1 VLYPPSPS
9 FLKSELDLKI
19 GSKYTKF
26 CYLFVVTV
34 FKEGGEHWNIVKDRE
49 VCEIFILLLS
59 TPFVT
64 FF

>member
-9 FLKSELDLKI
+9 FLKSGLDLKI
-19 GSKYTKF
+19 ESKYT
-26 CYLFVVTV
+26 CCLFVVTV
-34 FKEGGEHWNIVKDRE
+34 FKEEGGALEWTVKDRE
-49 VCEIFILLLS
+49 ECEIFILLLS